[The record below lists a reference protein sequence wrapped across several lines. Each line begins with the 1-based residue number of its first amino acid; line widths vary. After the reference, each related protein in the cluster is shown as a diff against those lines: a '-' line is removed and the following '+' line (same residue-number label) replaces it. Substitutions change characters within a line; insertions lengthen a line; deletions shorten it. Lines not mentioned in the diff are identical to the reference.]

1 MTSPIRPQNARKLV
15 EALIDRA
22 YARDVTGLIRAL
34 TGLGGAG
41 TALEKRLKALE
52 RKAILL
58 ENAGR
63 RLRPDDPAVKRL
75 LSELDDTLRAQRGNL
90 NQTAQQVF
98 LHTERAAA
106 KLAKELTLPQGV
118 NIAWNTPDPQA
129 VLQVIDYTALPQ
141 WKGFIRGFSEG
152 VVEQIRLRVIAD
164 FAAGRGAKVAARNLR
179 QIVTDL
185 PAASANRM
193 MRTLQMTAWRDAT
206 AVHYAANA
214 HILEYS
220 IRICTFDTRVCPACL
235 ALHGTIIPLGERV
248 DDHHNGRCTSIGVIK
263 GTTRNIPSGE
273 SWLHTQPL
281 KIQQE
286 ILGKAGQQAWQAGKV
301 RLEDYVSSY
310 TDPVFG
316 EMLRSVPL
324 HTALSK

>member
-1 MTSPIRPQNARKLV
+1 MTSPIRPKNARKLV

-34 TGLGGAG
+34 VDVGKAG
-41 TALEKRLKALE
+41 TALEKRLQALE

-58 ENAGR
+58 ESAGR
-63 RLRPDDPAVKRL
+63 HLRPDDPAVRRL
-75 LSELDDTLRAQRGNL
+75 LSELDTALQAQRGNL
-90 NQTAQQVF
+90 NQTAQQVL

-106 KLAKELTLPQGV
+106 TLAKELTLPQGV
-118 NIAWNTPDPQA
+118 SIAWNTPDPQA

-152 VVEQIRLRVIAD
+152 VIEQIRARVIAD

-179 QIVTDL
+179 QIVSDL

-214 HILEYS
+214 AILDYS

-273 SWLHTQPL
+273 SWLRTQPL
-281 KIQQE
+281 NIQQE
-286 ILGKAGQQAWQAGKV
+286 ILGKSGQEAWQAGRV
-301 RLEDYVSSY
+301 RLDDFVSPYS
-310 TDPVFG
+310 DPVFG
-316 EMLRSVPL
+316 DMLRSVGVN
-324 HTALSK
+324 TALSR

>member
-1 MTSPIRPQNARKLV
+1 MTSPIRPKNARKLV

-34 TGLGGAG
+34 VDVGKAG

-52 RKAILL
+52 RKVILL

-63 RLRPDDPAVKRL
+63 HLRPDDPAVKRL
-75 LSELDDTLRAQRGNL
+75 LSELDSALRAQTSNL
-90 NQTAQQVF
+90 NQTAQQV
-98 LHTERAAA
+98 LVHTEQAAA

-118 NIAWNTPDPQA
+118 SIAWNTPDPQA

-152 VVEQIRLRVIAD
+152 VIEQIRARVIAD

-179 QIVTDL
+179 QIVSDL

-214 HILEYS
+214 NILEYS

-273 SWLHTQPL
+273 SWLRTQPL
-281 KIQQE
+281 KTQQE
-286 ILGKAGQQAWQAGKV
+286 ILGKSAQEAWQAGRVK
-301 RLEDYVSSY
+301 LDDFVSTY

-316 EMLRSVPL
+316 DMLRSVGL
-324 HTALSK
+324 NTALSR

>member
-34 TGLGGAG
+34 VDVGKAG

-52 RKAILL
+52 RKVILL

-63 RLRPDDPAVKRL
+63 RLRPDDPIVKRL
-75 LSELDDTLRAQRGNL
+75 LSELDDALRVQRGNL
-90 NQTAQQVF
+90 NQTAQQVL